1 MKQDLQQIME
11 KARDLSFTYGIR
23 RMSLEEIRTELK
35 ISKPIFSKYIKS
47 KSDFVSKLLEFERER
62 FKSIF
67 DDYNFEDV
75 NAIDILLTVGKE
87 VALRF
92 KDVNPSLT
100 YELNKYYPALYQ
112 LHFETRQQFI
122 SEKIKINLTK
132 GIDQGVYRKDL
143 SIELV
148 TRLYISRLIDMHNPE
163 FFPPEQFSYD
173 TLFDFMFD
181 YLIRGIANKK
191 GLEHYEN
198 RIEKHKSQIQLT
210 HQ

>member
-1 MKQDLQQIME
+1 MDQDLQQIME

-23 RMSLEEIRTELK
+23 RMSLEEIRSNLK
-35 ISKPIFSKYIKS
+35 ISKPIFNKHIKS
-47 KSDFVSKLLEFERER
+47 KRDFVTKLLAFERR
-62 FKSIF
+62 SFKTIF
-67 DDYNFEDV
+67 DDYNFEGI

-100 YELNKYYPALYQ
+100 YELKKYYPALYRH
-112 LHFETRQQFI
+112 HFERRQQFI

-132 GIDQGVYRKDL
+132 GIDQGMYRKDL

-148 TRLYISRLIDMHNPE
+148 SRLYISRLIDMHNPE

-181 YLIRGIANKK
+181 HLIRGIANEK
-191 GLEHYEN
+191 GIEYYKTK
-198 RIEKHKSQIQLT
+198 IEKHKSQIQSN
-210 HQ
+210 HK